1 MEQYT
6 LELQISEQDREKGH
20 EMAEDT
26 IEEMIAKVK
35 DNIITHSQLTGY
47 LWEMRAICDE
57 LIEAMA
63 SQE

>member
-26 IEEMIAKVK
+26 IEEMITKVK
-35 DNIITHSQLTGY
+35 ENIITHAQLTGY
-47 LWEMRAICDE
+47 LWEMRDICDE
-57 LIEAMA
+57 AIEAMA